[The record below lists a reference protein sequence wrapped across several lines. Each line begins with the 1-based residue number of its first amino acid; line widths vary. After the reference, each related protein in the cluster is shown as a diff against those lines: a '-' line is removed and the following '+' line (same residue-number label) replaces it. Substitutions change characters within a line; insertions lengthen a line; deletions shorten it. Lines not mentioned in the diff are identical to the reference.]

1 MSRLWEVTAAL
12 VAGLAITLAPAQAQ
26 TGSLNYTWGNG
37 ENDGQ
42 SAGTCAYIVPD
53 NRPLQVPRTLV
64 VDSAVPVG
72 TVLYSWDFNSFLPG
86 FRVQCTG
93 SGIDNNTNNWVAN
106 GTASYGPIG
115 MNVRIR
121 GITVSP
127 VSSNTNPVYA
137 TTLAGIGLRLSV
149 KVDTDTEHDG
159 TDYYQYVALIWAN
172 GQYQSVGAARDVV
185 YTWGGGGYPEAYV
198 GIKPYRSGISYP
210 VRYSIPNAEAGFSV
224 KAELVKT
231 ADTVQYGSL
240 GLAGDPRVV
249 MTNAAE
255 ILNGTQ
261 PTDLLTG
268 NAITVVSPSCRLRTT
283 DYTISMGTWAA
294 DTMSHMGNPATGPA
308 VPVGLD
314 LECSGQVAD
323 VQFRFEDTGSA
334 PSTLAEKNVTLYDS
348 GGNKVDGLEVQMKYN
363 GNRVNIDGTTLTS
376 TGSHGAVRTDA
387 EAVPLYTS
395 TSQAM
400 FTANYIQNGA
410 IRVGANNHT
419 GPVSGKVNVW
429 VTYN

>member
-26 TGSLNYTWGNG
+26 TWSYSYTWATG
-37 ENDGQ
+37 DHAGQ

-86 FRVQCTG
+86 FRIQCTG
-93 SGIDNNTNNWVAN
+93 SGVDNSTNSFTVN
-106 GTASYGPIG
+106 GTASNNLIG
-115 MNVRIR
+115 SNYEIR
-121 GITVSP
+121 GMTASEVY
-127 VSSNTNPVYA
+127 SNSNPVWA

-149 KVDTDTEHDG
+149 KVDTDAAEDA
-159 TDYYQYVALIWAN
+159 TDYYKYVTLYRAN
-172 GQYQSVGAARDVV
+172 GQIQIYQAPRDVV
-185 YTWGGGGYPEAYV
+185 YLWGTGGYPRANSRITTYQ
-198 GIKPYRSGISYP
+198 SGISYP
-210 VRYSIPNAEAGFSV
+210 VRHSIPNAEAGFSV

-240 GLAGDPRVV
+240 GLAGNPVATWSTTAV
-249 MTNAAE
+249 
-255 ILNGTQ
+255 LNPTL
-261 PTDLLTG
+261 PTDFLTG
-268 NAITVVSPSCRLRTT
+268 NDITVVSPSCRLRTT

-334 PSTLAEKNVTLYDS
+334 PSTLAEKNVTLYDG
-348 GGNKVDGLEVQMKYN
+348 GGNKVDGLEVQMKYD
-363 GNRVNIDGTTLTS
+363 GSRVNIDGTTLTS
-376 TGSHGAVRTDA
+376 TGSRGTVRTNT

-410 IRVGANNHT
+410 IRVGANNYT